1 VIDFGD
7 TQVRSV
13 MTPRIDMVCASAETS
28 LEDLAKLFLESH
40 HSRIPLYRDS
50 VDRIVGVLHIRE
62 ALRGLRSAELAEAAA
77 LALPAF
83 VVPGTKRL
91 GTLLREFQS
100 RHQQMAIVVDEYG
113 GTSGLVTVE
122 DLLEEIVGEIADEH
136 EAEELP
142 TERLPDGRYRVEG
155 WADLEVLEEIFDI
168 DLSDSPWET
177 VGGLVF
183 GLVGSLPTPGVV
195 VESHGLSFTVESV
208 EDRRVQTV
216 IAGRPTPQGPVR
228 GSG

>member
-1 VIDFGD
+1 
-7 TQVRSV
+7 
-13 MTPRIDMVCASAETS
+13 
-28 LEDLAKLFLESH
+28 
-40 HSRIPLYRDS
+40 
-50 VDRIVGVLHIRE
+50 
-62 ALRGLRSAELAEAAA
+62 
-77 LALPAF
+77 
-83 VVPGTKRL
+83 
-91 GTLLREFQS
+91 
-100 RHQQMAIVVDEYG
+100 MAIVVDEYG